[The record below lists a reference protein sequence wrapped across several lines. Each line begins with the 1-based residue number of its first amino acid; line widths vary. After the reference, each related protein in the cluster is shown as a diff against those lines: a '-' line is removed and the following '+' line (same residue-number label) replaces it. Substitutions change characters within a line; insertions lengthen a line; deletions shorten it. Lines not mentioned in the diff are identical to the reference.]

1 MKSIPLTQSVRQSVI
16 DNVDHAIEVGGLE
29 FKIVK
34 ATDRRN
40 IEQNKKIHAMLS
52 DISRQI
58 KHYEQTYSVDVWKR
72 LTMSAWLR
80 EANESPLMIPAI
92 DGNGID
98 VIFERTSKLSRKRMA
113 EYIEWVYAFGTNA
126 GVIWSYH

>member
-1 MKSIPLTQSVRQSVI
+1 MKSIPLTASVRQSVI
-16 DNVDHAIEVGGLE
+16 DNIDYAIEKGGLE

-52 DISRQI
+52 DISAQI

-72 LTMSAWLR
+72 LTMAAWLR
-80 EANESPLMIPAI
+80 EANQQALMVPAI
-92 DGNGID
+92 DGNGIE

-113 EYIEWVYAFGTNA
+113 EFIEWVYAFGTNA
-126 GVIWSYH
+126 GVNWSEQ

>member
-1 MKSIPLTQSVRQSVI
+1 MKSIPLTHSVRQSVI

-92 DGNGID
+92 DGDGID
-98 VIFERTSKLSRKRMA
+98 VIFERTSKLSIKRMA

-126 GVIWSYH
+126 GVNWSEQ

>member
-1 MKSIPLTQSVRQSVI
+1 MKSIPLTHSVRQSVI

-58 KHYEQTYSVDVWKR
+58 KHYEQTYSVHVWKR

-98 VIFERTSKLSRKRMA
+98 VIFERTSRLSRKRMA

-126 GVIWSYH
+126 GVNWSEQ

>member
-126 GVIWSYH
+126 GVTWSKL

>member
-1 MKSIPLTQSVRQSVI
+1 MESIPLTQSVRQSVI

-80 EANESPLMIPAI
+80 EANENPLMIPAI

>member
-16 DNVDHAIEVGGLE
+16 DNVDHAIDVGGLE

-58 KHYEQTYSVDVWKR
+58 KHYEQMYSVDVWKR

-126 GVIWSYH
+126 GVTWSYH